1 MLDSSGSGIS
11 VIIPYYNRE
20 QFIDEAIQSVL
31 AQTLQPLE
39 IIIVN
44 DGSRESS
51 RRYLDRYAGVCT
63 IIDMSVNA
71 GSAAARNEGI
81 RRARGHWIAFQDD
94 DDIWLPEKLAIEMR
108 YMEEH
113 PACDAVQSAV
123 WAFFANKPDQMWGF
137 DRPSPLTLADALTCE
152 YSVMQQTMLIS
163 TESVR
168 AVGGYD
174 PRFRRVQDYEFFIR
188 YAAAGHRLES
198 IREPLARLRRQGHEC
213 ATQHRWSLLFKHLR
227 LLWKHK
233 ALYHRVFGMRGI
245 VRYVLVMLERRCN
258 RMHIAGGAMRAL
270 LRLLPNRLL
279 SVSCRVRTDY
289 QEPVGRILPAVQTTA
304 PRRTK

>member
-1 MLDSSGSGIS
+1 LPVPGSADIS
-11 VIIPYYNRE
+11 VIIPYFNRE
-20 QFIDEAIQSVL
+20 RFIDEAIQSVL

-51 RRYLDRYAGVCT
+51 RRYLDCYNGVCT
-63 IIDMSVNA
+63 IIDLPTNA

-123 WAFFANKPDQMWGF
+123 WAFFADKPDQLWGF
-137 DRPSPLTLADALTCE
+137 DRPSPLSLPDALACE
-152 YSVMQQTMLIS
+152 YSVMQQTMLVS
-163 TESVR
+163 TDSVR

-188 YAAAGHRLES
+188 YAAAGYRLES

-213 ATQHRWSLLFKHLR
+213 ATKHHWALLFTHLR

-245 VRYVLVMLERRCN
+245 VRYILVMLERRCIK
-258 RMHIAGGAMRAL
+258 MHIVGGATRLL
-270 LRLLPNRLL
+270 LRLIPDRIL
-279 SVSCRVRTDY
+279 STTCPVRPDY
-289 QEPVGRILPAVQTTA
+289 EEPVSPIGEAAVLRQG
-304 PRRTK
+304 K